1 MGGRIRLDKNGPV
14 LQIDDCPDF
23 TGLHLTRT
31 LGDHQAH
38 KFGVIP
44 DPDLSEYMVTKSD
57 EMVIVAS
64 ASVWSLISNERI
76 SMIAHSFYE
85 LM

>member
-1 MGGRIRLDKNGPV
+1 M
-14 LQIDDCPDF
+14 
-23 TGLHLTRT
+23 
-31 LGDHQAH
+31 
-38 KFGVIP
+38 IP

-64 ASVWSLISNERI
+64 ASVWNLVSNERV